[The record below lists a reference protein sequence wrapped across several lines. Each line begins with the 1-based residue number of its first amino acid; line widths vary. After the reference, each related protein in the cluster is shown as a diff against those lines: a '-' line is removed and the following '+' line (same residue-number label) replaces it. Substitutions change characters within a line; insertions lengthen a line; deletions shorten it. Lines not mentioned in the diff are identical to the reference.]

1 MRISILGRW
10 NKRFRISECRFQNA
24 KIKKE
29 TKEQIKIRNPQSA
42 ICNGFT
48 LVELSLVILVIGM
61 VLALVLPNLGTPK
74 AKLEKEREI
83 ERLSQTIKYLY
94 NLSQVQNEKIYLL
107 FDLNGN
113 KFWAI
118 SLPAEEDDEE
128 INQPIAKLAGEHLIP
143 EKRLS
148 SSLKMKDIIDSKGN
162 KITEGIVPLIFH
174 PSGFV
179 ELATIH
185 FMDEKG
191 KFYTLFINPL
201 TGQSHIESG
210 YLEEE

>member
-1 MRISILGRW
+1 M
-10 NKRFRISECRFQNA
+10 
-24 KIKKE
+24 
-29 TKEQIKIRNPQSA
+29 KEQGTKWQRHKGEIKNSVPLCLCA
-42 ICNGFT
+42 PVPGKKGFT
-48 LVELSLVILVIGM
+48 LLELSLVILVIGL

-113 KFWAI
+113 KFWAM
-118 SLPAEEDDEE
+118 SLPAEEDGER
-128 INQPIAKLAGEHLIP
+128 INQLAAPPVSQTGDYLIP
-143 EKRLS
+143 EKRLR
-148 SSLKMKDIIDSKGN
+148 SSLKVKDIINSKGS

-179 ELATIH
+179 EPATIH
-185 FMDEKG
+185 FVDEKET
-191 KFYTLFINPL
+191 FYTLFINPL
-201 TGQSHIESG
+201 TGQSRVELG